1 MRIKTLFIVI
11 LASFVS
17 RNTFAGTSVGE
28 IYISIVQPVRTEI
41 SQEAAKQL
49 ESKMHQLITANGIAD
64 TDPNSRFVI
73 TVKSNIV
80 ARDIIGGAPQRISQ
94 KVEFTFL
101 IGDIIVILNRLS
113 DYIDPDD
120 LEIHIY
126 KNGIYIVNYTLIS
139 SFNDKKIDIDKNN
152 KKISIIGN
160 KLVISRLKKDELF
173 ISGDIYEVKLL

>member
-1 MRIKTLFIVI
+1 M
-11 LASFVS
+11 
-17 RNTFAGTSVGE
+17 
-28 IYISIVQPVRTEI
+28 
-41 SQEAAKQL
+41 
-49 ESKMHQLITANGIAD
+49 
-64 TDPNSRFVI
+64 
-73 TVKSNIV
+73 
-80 ARDIIGGAPQRISQ
+80 
-94 KVEFTFL
+94 
-101 IGDIIVILNRLS
+101 ILNRLS

-139 SFNDKKIDIDKNN
+139 SFNDKKIDIAKNN

>member
-1 MRIKTLFIVI
+1 M
-11 LASFVS
+11 
-17 RNTFAGTSVGE
+17 
-28 IYISIVQPVRTEI
+28 
-41 SQEAAKQL
+41 
-49 ESKMHQLITANGIAD
+49 
-64 TDPNSRFVI
+64 
-73 TVKSNIV
+73 
-80 ARDIIGGAPQRISQ
+80 
-94 KVEFTFL
+94 
-101 IGDIIVILNRLS
+101 ILNRLS
-113 DYIDPDD
+113 DYIDSHD